1 MQYENWKGIIFSFQ
15 FFLFYNYLWHDFCK
29 LIKEK
34 HKVLNMSTTKKID
47 PYLQQKVMSASPA
60 QLVSYIYDI
69 GISACINNDKIKLNK
84 VLSHLKETLD
94 YSPNTREVSN
104 TFLSV
109 YDHISFLV
117 RNNRFDEAKNNFL
130 QIKTVWKE
138 ANQLH

>member
-1 MQYENWKGIIFSFQ
+1 MLY
-15 FFLFYNYLWHDFCK
+15 
-29 LIKEK
+29 
-34 HKVLNMSTTKKID
+34 VTTNKKID

-84 VLSHLKETLD
+84 VLTHLKETLD
-94 YSPNTREVSN
+94 YSPNTRDVSN
-104 TFLSV
+104 TFSSI

-117 RNNRFDEAKNNFL
+117 RNDRFDEAKNNFL
-130 QIKTVWKE
+130 QIKNVWKE

>member
-1 MQYENWKGIIFSFQ
+1 M
-15 FFLFYNYLWHDFCK
+15 
-29 LIKEK
+29 
-34 HKVLNMSTTKKID
+34 LNMSTAKKID

-109 YDHISFLV
+109 YEHISFLV

>member
-1 MQYENWKGIIFSFQ
+1 M
-15 FFLFYNYLWHDFCK
+15 
-29 LIKEK
+29 
-34 HKVLNMSTTKKID
+34 LNMSTTKKID

-109 YDHISFLV
+109 
-117 RNNRFDEAKNNFL
+117 
-130 QIKTVWKE
+130 KE
-138 ANQLH
+138 IFSIFSKHR

>member
-1 MQYENWKGIIFSFQ
+1 MKTGRGFYSLPV
-15 FFLFYNYLWHDFCK
+15 FLVYSYLWHDYCK
-29 LIKEK
+29 LLRRNEK
-34 HKVLNMSTTKKID
+34 LLYVSTNKKID

-84 VLSHLKETLD
+84 VLTHLKETLD
-94 YSPNTREVSN
+94 YSPNTRDVSN
-104 TFLSV
+104 TFSSI

-117 RNNRFDEAKNNFL
+117 RNDRFDEAKNNFL
-130 QIKTVWKE
+130 QIKNVWKE